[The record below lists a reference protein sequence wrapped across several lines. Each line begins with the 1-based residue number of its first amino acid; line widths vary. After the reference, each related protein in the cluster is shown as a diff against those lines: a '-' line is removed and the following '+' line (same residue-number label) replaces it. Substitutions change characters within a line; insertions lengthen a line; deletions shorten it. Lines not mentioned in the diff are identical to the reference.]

1 MKKLT
6 CISLFVIFL
15 LFSFSTEAQDLENL
29 KDQKPIGFSGNVG
42 LGMQT
47 YTTNRE
53 NPSRQSFIW
62 SLYGNPTLSI
72 YGLTL
77 PFSFVLSRKNEEFRQ
92 PFNQFGVSPY
102 YKWIKLHLGFRNMSF
117 SDFTLNGHVF
127 NGVGIELDPGNWRF
141 GAMYGTLL
149 EPISPDI
156 TNEFPIEPTY
166 KRKGYSVKVGYGTSS
181 NFLDLILFKGRDLI
195 NSIDRP
201 LDSVNVNPQENLVLG
216 IKTQQRLFKTLI
228 FSADVGLSGWTSNL
242 FAEGIDNTDI
252 PFAGITNSLLDIN
265 YSTQFLTA
273 VKSALSLRIRQ
284 VNLRLQYQRIEPD
297 YQTMGAYFFNNDLEN
312 ITFSPSWSMFKRKLT
327 VNTSIGW
334 QRNNLFED
342 KSNQTNRRI
351 NSVQINYSPVAKLN
365 FSGSYTNFQI
375 NQRQINIVTRDVIDS
390 LQLAQFSNNLSL
402 NMNYNFGDK
411 VKVYGISAGY
421 TNQSMS
427 QEMSNEGLGNN
438 DSRSVS
444 PHFGFRFNNRDSKW
458 GYRATINYNNFE
470 NSSISTFRWGFN
482 FNTNKSFSDDKF
494 SLNGTVAYNITQ
506 LDGEQGGKTLRL
518 GIRGNYKP
526 AEKHSIGFGTN
537 LIRQNS
543 SNERIRN
550 FTEFLGNL
558 TYSYAF

>member
-1 MKKLT
+1 MKRQLA
-6 CISLFVIFL
+6 ISL
-15 LFSFSTEAQDLENL
+15 LFSLLLLSPILQAQDLENL
-29 KDQKPIGFSGNVG
+29 KDQKPLSISGNVG

-47 YTTNRE
+47 YASSRE
-53 NPSRQSFIW
+53 NPSRQPFIW
-62 SLYGNPTLSI
+62 SVYGNPTLSI

-102 YKWIKLHLGFRNMSF
+102 YKWIKLHIGFRNMSF

-149 EPISPDI
+149 APISPDF
-156 TNEFPIEPTY
+156 TEDYLVEPTY
-166 KRKGYSVKVGYGTSS
+166 KRKGYSVKIGYGTSS
-181 NFLDLILFKGRDLI
+181 NYFDLILFKGRDLI

-201 LDSVNVNPQENLVLG
+201 LDSVIVNPQENLVLG
-216 IKTQQRLFKTLI
+216 IKTQQRLFNTLV

-242 FAEGIDNTDI
+242 FAEGMDNTDI
-252 PFAGITNSLLDIN
+252 PLSGIINNFLDVN

-273 VKSALSLRIRQ
+273 VKSSLSFRIRQ

-312 ITFSPSWSMFKRKLT
+312 ITFSPGWSMFKRKLT
-327 VNTSIGW
+327 VNTSVGW

-351 NSVQINYSPVAKLN
+351 NSVQVNYSPVAKLN

-375 NQRQINIVTRDVIDS
+375 NQRQINAVTRDVIDS
-390 LQLAQFSNNLSL
+390 LQLVQFSNNLSF
-402 NMNYNFGDK
+402 NMNYNFGNK
-411 VKVYGISAGY
+411 VKVYGISVGY

-427 QEMSNEGLGNN
+427 QEMSNEGLGNS
-438 DSRSVS
+438 DSRSIS
-444 PHFGFRFNNRDSKW
+444 PHFTFRFSNRDSKW
-458 GYRATINYNNFE
+458 GYRGTINYNNFE
-470 NSSISTFRWGFN
+470 NSTISTFRWGCN
-482 FNTNKSFSDDKF
+482 LNTNKSFADDKF
-494 SLNGTVAYNITQ
+494 SLNGTLAYNVTQ
-506 LDGEQGGKTLRL
+506 LDGEQGGKTLRF
-518 GIRGNYKP
+518 GIRGDYKP

-537 LIRQNS
+537 LIRQHS
-543 SNERIRN
+543 ANERIRN
-550 FTEFLGNL
+550 FNEFLGNL